1 MRTGMT
7 TLLNCK
13 QKDICHL
20 YACLDIYSYVTLL
33 QTLIIVDSITSIVYT
48 FKLSVHN
55 VFEVGFI

>member
-1 MRTGMT
+1 MSP
-7 TLLNCK
+7 
-13 QKDICHL
+13 ICL
-20 YACLDIYSYVTLL
+20 PIYIYSYVTLL